1 MAAVGRADRR
11 QPLFPVPDAVHQATA
26 RRCCCRLHPQRQSTP
41 LIGGGEVDEGEV
53 EGGEGGDEV
62 KAAVLDELLLKSEL
76 PAAGQSSDR
85 CSGRS
90 TAGRPRRPRRRCPAS
105 DAAAVGGEGQR
116 PPPWPAESS
125 SPSAGDW

>member
-41 LIGGGEVDEGEV
+41 LIGGGEEGEV
-53 EGGEGGDEV
+53 EGDEGGDEV
-62 KAAVLDELLLKSEL
+62 KAVLDELLKSER
-76 PAAGQSSDR
+76 PAVGQSSDR

-105 DAAAVGGEGQR
+105 AAAAVDGEGQR